1 MSTRADFSVD
11 DAVFLLKRNW
21 FLDVEGLFDFLWSLS
36 DDVYDEVCRRN
47 KEFHPDIQ
55 YWLTPNNLLPGVSE
69 YTQQEW
75 EEDQLLIEQKR
86 QDEIKEFKRSYVCP
100 PRPREKIDKM
110 YESLMSD
117 LEASDKLLNEAI
129 ARASRKRGYVP
140 PNKRTDNMYDT
151 DPAVQQT
158 REKIKNIKN
167 RLETLNKILEQEDTI
182 WKEQSVRDALIQN
195 AKRSFA
201 K

>member
-47 KEFHPDIQ
+47 NEFHPDIQ

-86 QDEIKEFKRSYVCP
+86 QDEIKEFKRNYVPP
-100 PRPREKIDKM
+100 PRPHSEIDKTYHSVM
-110 YESLMSD
+110 CD
-117 LEASDKLLNEAI
+117 LEATEKLLNEAI

-151 DPAVQQT
+151 DPAVQQI
-158 REKIKNIKN
+158 RQKIIHIKN

-182 WKEQSVRDALIQN
+182 WKEQSVHDALIQN
-195 AKRSFA
+195 ARRLSA
-201 K
+201 R